1 MSARVPELG
10 GPGQPGQGHGD
21 RHYTGWI
28 EYCIP
33 TFPIVC
39 QLGLKGENV
48 VQEIL
53 VGGLEQLDLLLEVLV
68 LGLEAADVVGR
79 LHQLRRLAHL
89 DGPALGQPRHQRR
102 QLRESRSRVLEVL
115 GVLRVLRLRGGDILW
130 RQLPLAR
137 LPGCRGLVRGAGA
150 VQAGGG
156 GGLHDDGLLDGARA
170 PERLLQLAHRAP
182 DLGLLPLLEDV
193 LAGAALQDASQL
205 AAPGGGGGGPG
216 VAADEVRRHR
226 GRGLRVE
233 AVPASGEAEAGR
245 VLQPGPVHADQPSLD
260 KVRVGERGPVL
271 LQLQR
276 TRALC
281 G

>member
-1 MSARVPELG
+1 MSSRVPELG

-21 RHYTGWI
+21 RKYTGWI
-28 EYCIP
+28 EDCIP

-102 QLRESRSRVLEVL
+102 QLRESRSRVLR
-115 GVLRVLRLRGGDILW
+115 VLRVLRLRGGDILW

-182 DLGLLPLLEDV
+182 DLRLLPLLEDI

-205 AAPGGGGGGPG
+205 AAPGGGGPG

-233 AVPASGEAEAGR
+233 AVPGGGEAEAGR
-245 VLQPGPVHADQPSLD
+245 VLQPGPVHADQPGLD
-260 KVRVGERGPVL
+260 EVRVGERGPVL